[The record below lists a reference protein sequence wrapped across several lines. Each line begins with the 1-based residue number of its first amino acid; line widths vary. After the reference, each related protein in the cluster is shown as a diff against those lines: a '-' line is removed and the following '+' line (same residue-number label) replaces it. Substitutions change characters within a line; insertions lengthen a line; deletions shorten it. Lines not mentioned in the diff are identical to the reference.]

1 MNTYEIIPDDFIFEG
16 IMRAG
21 ERLKSLFG
29 KLATILSLIYVVSYS
44 SIDEYS
50 VNLQINGQRTTS
62 QTRPLN
68 SIEENDKWISIYNW
82 IFTDGNPTDKM
93 LIAHNVMS
101 LYCKYESF
109 LNIDETMFDAIKTN
123 YNLYLRTNVSQ
134 YLDMKRDIGKFIQNI
149 VTQVSDYALSI
160 LLSLIHI

>member
-1 MNTYEIIPDDFIFEG
+1 
-16 IMRAG
+16 
-21 ERLKSLFG
+21 
-29 KLATILSLIYVVSYS
+29 
-44 SIDEYS
+44 
-50 VNLQINGQRTTS
+50 
-62 QTRPLN
+62 
-68 SIEENDKWISIYNW
+68 
-82 IFTDGNPTDKM
+82 M

-160 LLSLIHI
+160 LSKFKANLIALFVFLFTVVLTNIGNKQNWGDILLSTQYI

>member
-1 MNTYEIIPDDFIFEG
+1 
-16 IMRAG
+16 
-21 ERLKSLFG
+21 
-29 KLATILSLIYVVSYS
+29 
-44 SIDEYS
+44 
-50 VNLQINGQRTTS
+50 
-62 QTRPLN
+62 
-68 SIEENDKWISIYNW
+68 
-82 IFTDGNPTDKM
+82 M

-160 LLSLIHI
+160 PNCIIRVSVYCCINKYWEQAKLGRYFY